1 MKTTTMPQRREGRIV
16 AVLLTVLLLAP
27 CSVHAKQEPTLGA
40 KLVDAEQKAKKQT
53 ATVQVTVGGIRL
65 VDPDSVQA
73 RAKAGEG
80 HLHYQVD
87 NGPVIATTATKL
99 SFHNLG
105 EGQHSLVVTLVGND
119 HNPVG
124 SQETIAVVIP

>member
-1 MKTTTMPQRREGRIV
+1 
-16 AVLLTVLLLAP
+16 
-27 CSVHAKQEPTLGA
+27 
-40 KLVDAEQKAKKQT
+40 VDSEQKAKKQT

-119 HNPVG
+119 HNPLG